1 MGEPAG
7 PPQITEMHRSSRD
20 PKQLR
25 SRLEAWFA
33 QMLPEGAAPSV
44 PELDAATSA
53 NGMSSETVLL
63 TAAWT
68 GEGGERREEQLVA
81 RVAPDPSDVP
91 VFQEYDLQRQFDAI
105 RLVGELTSVPVPKVW
120 WSDARGEATGVPLFV
135 MERVDGLV
143 PPDVM
148 PYTFGDNW
156 LFDATREQQRTL
168 QDSSV
173 EILANL
179 HGIEKA
185 EERFSFL
192 DYDECDGDTPLGRRI
207 TNTQGWYEYARDG
220 HRSELIES
228 GFQWL
233 DDHWPDHEGP
243 TVVAWGDSRIGHV
256 MYRDFQP
263 CAVLDWEMAALGPRE
278 LDLAWMIYAHAVFE
292 DLARVFELPGMPHFM
307 RKDDVASTYEGITGY
322 TPRDLDFYTVYA
334 GVQWAIVFVRTGLR
348 AVHFGEEQMPTDVD
362 DFIRNRESLERML
375 DGTYWS

>member
-1 MGEPAG
+1 
-7 PPQITEMHRSSRD
+7 
-20 PKQLR
+20 
-25 SRLEAWFA
+25 
-33 QMLPEGAAPSV
+33 
-44 PELDAATSA
+44 
-53 NGMSSETVLL
+53 
-63 TAAWT
+63 
-68 GEGGERREEQLVA
+68 
-81 RVAPDPSDVP
+81 VP

-120 WSDARGEATGVPLFV
+120 WSDASGEATGVPLFV

-156 LFDATREQQRTL
+156 LFDATPEQQRTL

-173 EILANL
+173 EVLANL
-179 HGIEKA
+179 HGIEGA
-185 EERFSFL
+185 SERFSFL
-192 DYDECDGDTPLGRRI
+192 DYDDDEGDSPLARRVSH
-207 TNTQGWYEYARDG
+207 TEGWYEYARDG
-220 HRSELIES
+220 HHSELIEA

-233 DDHWPDHEGP
+233 DDHWPDDEGP
-243 TVVAWGDSRIGHV
+243 AVVAWGDSRIGNV
-256 MYRDFQP
+256 MYRDFRP

-307 RKDDVASTYEGITGY
+307 RRDDVASTYEAMTGY
-322 TPRDLDFYTVYA
+322 TPRDLDFYMVYA
-334 GVQWAIVFVRTGLR
+334 AVQWGIVFVRTGLR

-362 DFIRNRESLERML
+362 DFIRNRESLQRML